1 MRGKPGIP
9 CRCKQV
15 ATGIN
20 DRDAGGVTVFNDT
33 ATDGVYGCAHV
44 QMSIQ
49 LNGQLCDKRPCWRKA
64 V

>member
-1 MRGKPGIP
+1 
-9 CRCKQV
+9 
-15 ATGIN
+15 
-20 DRDAGGVTVFNDT
+20 VTVFNDT